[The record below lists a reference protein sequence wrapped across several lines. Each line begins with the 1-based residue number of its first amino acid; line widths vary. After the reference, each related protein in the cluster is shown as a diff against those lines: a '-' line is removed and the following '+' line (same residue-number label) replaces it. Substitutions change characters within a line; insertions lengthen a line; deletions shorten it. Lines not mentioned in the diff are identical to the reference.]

1 MMPKRPQKIEIEK
14 EHPDLLLLGSQA
26 VTTKC
31 PNFLGTALI
40 DNEEFTAAQADSFWH
55 RLRPPC
61 PF

>member
-31 PNFLGTALI
+31 PNFLGTALSFGI
-40 DNEEFTAAQADSFWH
+40 VFMIVGTTALATQSVY
-55 RLRPPC
+55 
-61 PF
+61 

>member
-40 DNEEFTAAQADSFWH
+40 LDFGFVILD
-55 RLRPPC
+55 
-61 PF
+61 